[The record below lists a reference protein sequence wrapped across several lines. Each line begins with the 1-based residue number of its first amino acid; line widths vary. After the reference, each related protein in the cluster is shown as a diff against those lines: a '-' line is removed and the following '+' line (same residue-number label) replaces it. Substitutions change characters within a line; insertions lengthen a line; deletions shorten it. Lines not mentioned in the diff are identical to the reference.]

1 MSKYIINAT
10 WGGVDFYKYLSNN
23 ITFFCYVRIE

>member
-1 MSKYIINAT
+1 MNKYIINAT
-10 WGGVDFYKYLSNN
+10 WGGQFYKYLSNN

>member
-1 MSKYIINAT
+1 MNKYIKNAT
-10 WGGVDFYKYLSNN
+10 WGGQLYKYLSNN

>member
-1 MSKYIINAT
+1 MNKYITNAT
-10 WGGVDFYKYLSNN
+10 WGGQFYKYLSNN

>member
-1 MSKYIINAT
+1 MNKYIINAT
-10 WGGVDFYKYLSNN
+10 WGAVYKYLSNN